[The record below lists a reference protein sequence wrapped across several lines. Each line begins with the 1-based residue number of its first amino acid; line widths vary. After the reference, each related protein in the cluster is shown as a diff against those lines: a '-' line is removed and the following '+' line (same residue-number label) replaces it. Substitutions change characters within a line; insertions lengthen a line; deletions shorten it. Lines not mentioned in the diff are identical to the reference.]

1 MEFGTGKLGGI
12 KFYKLEI
19 TNSIE
24 YNEQYTEKKNEETK
38 KKNRNSRDEIPLSL
52 YIIYLFFL
60 LIVNIPL
67 SVNISKVIKAIN
79 QSIKCN
85 INPKIKKNSLQVVHL
100 RMKTIYS
107 MSEYGCVGPD
117 FNGCA

>member
-1 MEFGTGKLGGI
+1 MNNILK
-12 KFYKLEI
+12 KKRR
-19 TNSIE
+19 
-24 YNEQYTEKKNEETK
+24 NE

-85 INPKIKKNSLQVVHL
+85 INPKIKKKFIAGRASSHENNLFNVRVWV
-100 RMKTIYS
+100 
-107 MSEYGCVGPD
+107 CGPG
-117 FNGCA
+117 F